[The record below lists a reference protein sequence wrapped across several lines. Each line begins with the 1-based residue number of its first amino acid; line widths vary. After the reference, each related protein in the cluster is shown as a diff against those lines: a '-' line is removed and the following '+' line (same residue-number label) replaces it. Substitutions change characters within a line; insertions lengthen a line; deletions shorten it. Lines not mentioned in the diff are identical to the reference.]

1 MADKPLST
9 FRVWLE
15 RKDDRTSWPFDV
27 RADSATKD
35 DGLFQLART
44 EAKRQMLSVTGW
56 RFDRADLIR

>member
-1 MADKPLST
+1 
-9 FRVWLE
+9 
-15 RKDDRTSWPFDV
+15 V